1 MSSSSNSTSSIAIE
15 KNNVDTSIEMY
26 LGEDILQREKV
37 PFYLVWKGIPIENI
51 RITYH
56 GFKSLMRLYN
66 VKGYEKTADGAVIK
80 KEAFK
85 TAGYIGGVLSTT
97 LVESPAQPA
106 ELILVIERSNGNP
119 IRLKEERTLHS
130 VRAFLVGQPLEM
142 NLPVAKGQQCIKVDL
157 QGAASVIIDISGLK
171 GGLELVF
178 PPEVLTAVQRFT
190 EVAVI
195 GIERLKKEYPKYL
208 ELLSLLSGD
217 YELKSFTQLEHLL
230 QKRIEKVKDD
240 KSFIEALAYVFVTAI
255 LEQESIKDSILI
267 PMMEYLE
274 SGTSAKAF
282 LSSPFL
288 CAKVPKGGGI
298 LKCRLRFFDL
308 LHHNCAKSLTI
319 KTRLLAC
326 DEMLV
331 PLKEIIQFSRK

>member
-1 MSSSSNSTSSIAIE
+1 MQ
-15 KNNVDTSIEMY
+15 
-26 LGEDILQREKV
+26 GEKV
-37 PFYLVWKGIPIENI
+37 PFYLLWKGIPIENI
-51 RITYH
+51 RIMYH
-56 GFKSLMRLYN
+56 GFKSLVRLYN
-66 VKGYEKTADGAVIK
+66 VKGYEKTDNGAVIK
-80 KEAFK
+80 REAFK
-85 TAGYIGGVLSTT
+85 TAGYIGGVLSTA

-119 IRLKEERTLHS
+119 IRLKEERILHS
-130 VRAFLVGQPLEM
+130 ARTLLVHQPLEM
-142 NLPVAKGQQCIKVDL
+142 NLPVTKEQQCVKVDIH
-157 QGAASVIIDISGLK
+157 GAASVIIDISELK

-178 PPEVLTAVQRFT
+178 PPEVLTAVQRFA
-190 EVAVI
+190 EVAVD
-195 GIERLKKEYPKYL
+195 GIEKLKKEYPKYS

-217 YELKSFTQLEHLL
+217 YEEKSFTQLEHAL

-240 KSFIEALAYVFVTAI
+240 KSFIEAIAYVFVTAI
-255 LEQESIKDSILI
+255 LAQESIKDSFLI

-288 CAKVPKGGGI
+288 CAKVPKGGGM

-308 LHHNCAKSLTI
+308 LQRNCAKSLTI